1 MKKWKKI
8 LISLITVFVLAIL
21 PAESAILPG
30 TVCVTEAAPR
40 ISSSKL
46 TMIKGQSRTLKITG
60 LKKGQKITWK
70 SSNSKI
76 VAVNKAGKLQA
87 KAKGSATITGTVSK
101 RKYTCKVTVHAP
113 KLNKTAVTL
122 KVGQTYQLKLNGT
135 NQKITWKS
143 SNSKI
148 VTVNKAGKLFAKSA
162 GNATITAQING
173 IRFVCKVKIQKKAAP
188 AKPAPTAAPA
198 KPAPTAAPAKP
209 TPTAAPAKPT
219 PTAAPKP
226 GIKLKNHILSKGKK
240 ASDGSVKIELNT
252 HDESKKID
260 MDLGGL
266 GSSSSSMQVSVDEYR
281 SITYIPKNNSFKF
294 YFRFSSHDDL
304 KSDITLTFPMNSTAA
319 SLNFYFYMS
328 ILPDDESGTLI
339 ATMSSSAPLSA
350 IRNESSNL
358 SFHFQ
363 KLTNPYEVLTQ
374 KDASELANDT
384 LDMAV
389 PYWTDLLKGSGITL
403 RSLGFSTTK

>member
-8 LISLITVFVLAIL
+8 LISLMTVFVLAML

-101 RKYTCKVTVHAP
+101 RRYTCKVTVQAP

-122 KVGQTYQLKLNGT
+122 KVGQTYQLKLSGT

-148 VTVNKAGKLFAKSA
+148 VTVNKAGKLIAKSA
-162 GNATITAQING
+162 GNATVTAQVNG

-209 TPTAAPAKPT
+209 TPTT
-219 PTAAPKP
+219 APKP

-252 HDESKKID
+252 HDESKKVD

-294 YFRFSSHDDL
+294 YFRFSSHDNL

-363 KLTNPYEVLTQ
+363 KLTDPYEVLTQ
-374 KDASELANDT
+374 KDASEIANDT
-384 LDMAV
+384 LDMAI
-389 PYWTDLLKGSGITL
+389 PYWADLLNGSGITL

>member
-8 LISLITVFVLAIL
+8 LISLMTVFVLAML

-101 RKYTCKVTVHAP
+101 RRYTCKVTVQAP

-122 KVGQTYQLKLNGT
+122 KVGQTYQLKLSGT

-148 VTVNKAGKLFAKSA
+148 VTVNKAGKLIAKSA
-162 GNATITAQING
+162 GNATVTAQVNG

-209 TPTAAPAKPT
+209 TPTT
-219 PTAAPKP
+219 APKP
-226 GIKLKNHILSKGKK
+226 DIKLKNHILSKGKK

-252 HDESKKID
+252 HDESKKVD

-294 YFRFSSHDDL
+294 YFRFSSHDNL

-363 KLTNPYEVLTQ
+363 KLTDPYEVLTQ
-374 KDASELANDT
+374 KDASEIANDT
-384 LDMAV
+384 LDMAI
-389 PYWTDLLKGSGITL
+389 PYWADLLNGSGITL

>member
-8 LISLITVFVLAIL
+8 LISLMTVFVLAML
-21 PAESAILPG
+21 PAESTILPG

-101 RKYTCKVTVHAP
+101 RRYTCKVTVQAP

-122 KVGQTYQLKLNGT
+122 KVGQTYQLKLSGT

-148 VTVNKAGKLFAKSA
+148 VTVNKAGKLIAKSA
-162 GNATITAQING
+162 GNATVTAQVNG

-209 TPTAAPAKPT
+209 TPTT
-219 PTAAPKP
+219 APKP

-240 ASDGSVKIELNT
+240 DSDGSVKIELNT

-281 SITYIPKNNSFKF
+281 SITYIPKTNSFKF

-363 KLTNPYEVLTQ
+363 KLTDPYEVLTQ
-374 KDASELANDT
+374 KDASEIANDT
-384 LDMAV
+384 LDMAI
-389 PYWTDLLKGSGITL
+389 PYWTDLLNGSGITL

>member
-8 LISLITVFVLAIL
+8 LISLITVFVLAML

-60 LKKGQKITWK
+60 LKKGQKISWK

-101 RKYTCKVTVHAP
+101 RKYTCKVTVQAP

-122 KVGQTYQLKLNGT
+122 KVGQTYQLKLSGT

-148 VTVNKAGKLFAKSA
+148 VTVNKAGRLSARSA
-162 GNATITAQING
+162 GNATITAQVNG

-209 TPTAAPAKPT
+209 TPTAAP
-219 PTAAPKP
+219 KP

-240 ASDGSVKIELNT
+240 TSDGSVKIELNT

-266 GSSSSSMQVSVDEYR
+266 GSSSSMQVSVDEYR

-363 KLTNPYEVLTQ
+363 KLTDPYEVLTQ

>member
-8 LISLITVFVLAIL
+8 LISLITVFVLTML

-122 KVGQTYQLKLNGT
+122 KVSQTYQLKLSGT

-148 VTVNKAGKLFAKSA
+148 VTVNKTGKLFAKSA
-162 GNATITAQING
+162 GNATITAQVNG

-198 KPAPTAAPAKP
+198 KPAPTA
-209 TPTAAPAKPT
+209 TPAKPT

-363 KLTNPYEVLTQ
+363 KLTDPYEILTQ

-389 PYWTDLLKGSGITL
+389 PYWTDLLKGSDITL

>member
-1 MKKWKKI
+1 MKKWRKI
-8 LISLITVFVLAIL
+8 LISLMTVFVLSIL
-21 PAESAILPG
+21 PAESTILPG

-46 TMIKGQSRTLKITG
+46 TIIKGQSRTLKITG
-60 LKKGQKITWK
+60 LKKG
-70 SSNSKI
+70 
-76 VAVNKAGKLQA
+76 
-87 KAKGSATITGTVSK
+87 
-101 RKYTCKVTVHAP
+101 
-113 KLNKTAVTL
+113 
-122 KVGQTYQLKLNGT
+122 
-135 NQKITWKS
+135 QKITWKS

-162 GNATITAQING
+162 GNATITAQVNG

-209 TPTAAPAKPT
+209 APTAAPAKPT
-219 PTAAPKP
+219 PTVAPKP

-266 GSSSSSMQVSVDEYR
+266 GSSSSMQVSVDEYR

-363 KLTNPYEVLTQ
+363 KLTDPYEILTQ

-389 PYWTDLLKGSGITL
+389 PYWADLLKGSSITL

>member
-1 MKKWKKI
+1 M
-8 LISLITVFVLAIL
+8 TVFVLSIL

-60 LKKGQKITWK
+60 LKKGQKISWK

-101 RKYTCKVTVHAP
+101 RKYTCKVTVQAP
-113 KLNKTAVTL
+113 KLNKTSITL
-122 KVGQTYQLKLNGT
+122 KVGQTYQLKLSGT

-162 GNATITAQING
+162 GNATITAQVNG

-209 TPTAAPAKPT
+209 TPTV
-219 PTAAPKP
+219 APKP

-363 KLTNPYEVLTQ
+363 KLTDPYEVLTQ

-389 PYWTDLLKGSGITL
+389 PYWADLLKGSGITL

>member
-1 MKKWKKI
+1 M
-8 LISLITVFVLAIL
+8 TVFVLAML

-113 KLNKTAVTL
+113 KLNKTSITL
-122 KVGQTYQLKLNGT
+122 KVGQTYQLKLSGT

-143 SNSKI
+143 SNPKI
-148 VTVNKAGKLFAKSA
+148 VTVNKAGKLQAKSA
-162 GNATITAQING
+162 GNATVTAQVNG

-188 AKPAPTAAPA
+188 AKPAPT
-198 KPAPTAAPAKP
+198 TAPAKP

-219 PTAAPKP
+219 PTTAPKP

-266 GSSSSSMQVSVDEYR
+266 GSSSSMQVSVDEYR
-281 SITYIPKNNSFKF
+281 SITYIPKTNSFKF

-350 IRNESSNL
+350 IKNESSNL

-363 KLTNPYEVLTQ
+363 KLTDPYEILTQ

-384 LDMAV
+384 LDMAI
-389 PYWTDLLKGSGITL
+389 PYWADLLKSSGITL

>member
-8 LISLITVFVLAIL
+8 LISLITVFVLTML

-60 LKKGQKITWK
+60 LKKGQKATWK

-101 RKYTCKVTVHAP
+101 RKYTCKVTVQAP
-113 KLNKTAVTL
+113 KLNKTSITL
-122 KVGQTYQLKLNGT
+122 KVGQTYQLKLSGT

-143 SNSKI
+143 SNPKI
-148 VTVNKAGKLFAKSA
+148 VTVNKAGKLQAKSA
-162 GNATITAQING
+162 GNATVTAQVNG
-173 IRFVCKVKIQKKAAP
+173 ICFVCKVKIQKKAAP

-198 KPAPTAAPAKP
+198 KPAPTTAPAKP
-209 TPTAAPAKPT
+209 TPTT
-219 PTAAPKP
+219 APKP

-240 ASDGSVKIELNT
+240 AGDGSVKIELNT

-266 GSSSSSMQVSVDEYR
+266 GSSSSMQVSVDEYR
-281 SITYIPKNNSFKF
+281 SITYIPKTNSFKF

-350 IRNESSNL
+350 IKNESSNL

-363 KLTNPYEVLTQ
+363 KLTDPYEILTQ

-384 LDMAV
+384 LDMAI
-389 PYWTDLLKGSGITL
+389 PYWADLLKSSGITL

>member
-8 LISLITVFVLAIL
+8 LISLITVFVLAML

-101 RKYTCKVTVHAP
+101 RKYTCKVTVQAP

-122 KVGQTYQLKLNGT
+122 KVGQTYQLKLSGT

-148 VTVNKAGKLFAKSA
+148 VTVNKAGKLSARSA
-162 GNATITAQING
+162 GNATVTAQVNG
-173 IRFVCKVKIQKKAAP
+173 IRFVCKVKIQKKAVP

-209 TPTAAPAKPT
+209 TPTT
-219 PTAAPKP
+219 APKP

-240 ASDGSVKIELNT
+240 DSDGRVKIELNT

-266 GSSSSSMQVSVDEYR
+266 DSSSSSMQVSVDEYR
-281 SITYIPKNNSFKF
+281 SITYIPKTNSFKF

-358 SFHFQ
+358 SFRLQ
-363 KLTNPYEVLTQ
+363 KLTDPYEILTQ
-374 KDASELANDT
+374 KDASEIANDT
-384 LDMAV
+384 LDMAI
-389 PYWTDLLKGSGITL
+389 PYWADLLKGSGITL
-403 RSLGFSTTK
+403 RSLGFSTTR

>member
-1 MKKWKKI
+1 MKNWKKI

-76 VAVNKAGKLQA
+76 V
-87 KAKGSATITGTVSK
+87 
-101 RKYTCKVTVHAP
+101 
-113 KLNKTAVTL
+113 
-122 KVGQTYQLKLNGT
+122 
-135 NQKITWKS
+135 
-143 SNSKI
+143 
-148 VTVNKAGKLFAKSA
+148 TVNKAGKLFAKSA
-162 GNATITAQING
+162 GNATITAQVNG
-173 IRFVCKVKIQKKAAP
+173 IRFVCKVKIQNKAAP

-209 TPTAAPAKPT
+209 APTAAPAKPT

-363 KLTNPYEVLTQ
+363 KLTDPYEVLTQ

>member
-70 SSNSKI
+70 SSSP
-76 VAVNKAGKLQA
+76 KLV
-87 KAKGSATITGTVSK
+87 TVS
-101 RKYTCKVTVHAP
+101 A
-113 KLNKTAVTL
+113 
-122 KVGQTYQLKLNGT
+122 
-135 NQKITWKS
+135 S
-143 SNSKI
+143 
-148 VTVNKAGKLFAKSA
+148 GK
-162 GNATITAQING
+162 
-173 IRFVCKVKIQKKAAP
+173 
-188 AKPAPTAAPA
+188 
-198 KPAPTAAPAKP
+198 
-209 TPTAAPAKPT
+209 
-219 PTAAPKP
+219 
-226 GIKLKNHILSKGKK
+226 
-240 ASDGSVKIELNT
+240 
-252 HDESKKID
+252 
-260 MDLGGL
+260 
-266 GSSSSSMQVSVDEYR
+266 
-281 SITYIPKNNSFKF
+281 
-294 YFRFSSHDDL
+294 
-304 KSDITLTFPMNSTAA
+304 
-319 SLNFYFYMS
+319 
-328 ILPDDESGTLI
+328 
-339 ATMSSSAPLSA
+339 LSA

-389 PYWTDLLKGSGITL
+389 PYWADLLKGSSITL

>member
-1 MKKWKKI
+1 MEKNPD
-8 LISLITVFVLAIL
+8 ISDNSLCTGHASGRIGNSAWHSLCYRGRSQDQFFQAYHDQG
-21 PAESAILPG
+21 AEQN
-30 TVCVTEAAPR
+30 TEDHRSQKRAEDHLEEQQFQNR
-40 ISSSKL
+40 HCK
-46 TMIKGQSRTLKITG
+46 QS
-60 LKKGQKITWK
+60 
-70 SSNSKI
+70 
-76 VAVNKAGKLQA
+76 
-87 KAKGSATITGTVSK
+87 
-101 RKYTCKVTVHAP
+101 C
-113 KLNKTAVTL
+113 
-122 KVGQTYQLKLNGT
+122 
-135 NQKITWKS
+135 
-143 SNSKI
+143 
-148 VTVNKAGKLFAKSA
+148 KLFAKSA
-162 GNATITAQING
+162 GNATITAQVNG
-173 IRFVCKVKIQKKAAP
+173 IRFVCKVKIQKK
-188 AKPAPTAAPA
+188 
-198 KPAPTAAPAKP
+198 
-209 TPTAAPAKPT
+209 AAPAKPT

-266 GSSSSSMQVSVDEYR
+266 GSSSSMQVSVDEYR

-389 PYWTDLLKGSGITL
+389 PYWADLLKGSGITL

>member
-8 LISLITVFVLAIL
+8 LISLITVFVLAML

-101 RKYTCKVTVHAP
+101 RKYTCKVTVQAP
-113 KLNKTAVTL
+113 KLNKTSITL
-122 KVGQTYQLKLNGT
+122 KVGQTYQLKLSGT

-143 SNSKI
+143 SNPKI
-148 VTVNKAGKLFAKSA
+148 VTVNKAGKLQAKSA
-162 GNATITAQING
+162 GNATVTAQVNG

-188 AKPAPTAAPA
+188 AKPAPT
-198 KPAPTAAPAKP
+198 TAPAKP

-219 PTAAPKP
+219 PTTAPKP

-363 KLTNPYEVLTQ
+363 KLTDPYEVLTQ

-389 PYWTDLLKGSGITL
+389 PYWADLLKGSGITL

>member
-8 LISLITVFVLAIL
+8 LISLITVFVLAML
-21 PAESAILPG
+21 PAKSAILPS

-76 VAVNKAGKLQA
+76 V
-87 KAKGSATITGTVSK
+87 
-101 RKYTCKVTVHAP
+101 
-113 KLNKTAVTL
+113 
-122 KVGQTYQLKLNGT
+122 
-135 NQKITWKS
+135 
-143 SNSKI
+143 
-148 VTVNKAGKLFAKSA
+148 TVNKTGKLFAKSA
-162 GNATITAQING
+162 GNATITAQVNG

-209 TPTAAPAKPT
+209 TPTV
-219 PTAAPKP
+219 APKP

-319 SLNFYFYMS
+319 SLNFYFYIS

-389 PYWTDLLKGSGITL
+389 PYWADLLKGSGITL

>member
-21 PAESAILPG
+21 PAESAILPS

-76 VAVNKAGKLQA
+76 V
-87 KAKGSATITGTVSK
+87 
-101 RKYTCKVTVHAP
+101 
-113 KLNKTAVTL
+113 
-122 KVGQTYQLKLNGT
+122 
-135 NQKITWKS
+135 
-143 SNSKI
+143 
-148 VTVNKAGKLFAKSA
+148 TVNKTGKLFAKSA
-162 GNATITAQING
+162 GNATITAQVNG

-209 TPTAAPAKPT
+209 TPTV
-219 PTAAPKP
+219 APKP

-319 SLNFYFYMS
+319 SLNFYFYIS

-363 KLTNPYEVLTQ
+363 KLTDPYEILTQ

>member
-21 PAESAILPG
+21 PSESAILPG

-76 VAVNKAGKLQA
+76 V
-87 KAKGSATITGTVSK
+87 
-101 RKYTCKVTVHAP
+101 
-113 KLNKTAVTL
+113 
-122 KVGQTYQLKLNGT
+122 
-135 NQKITWKS
+135 
-143 SNSKI
+143 
-148 VTVNKAGKLFAKSA
+148 TVNKAGKLFAKSA
-162 GNATITAQING
+162 GNATITAQVNG
-173 IRFVCKVKIQKKAAP
+173 IRFVCKVKIQKK
-188 AKPAPTAAPA
+188 
-198 KPAPTAAPAKP
+198 
-209 TPTAAPAKPT
+209 AAPAKPT

-226 GIKLKNHILSKGKK
+226 GIKLKNHILNKGKK

-281 SITYIPKNNSFKF
+281 SITYIPKNNSFNF

-363 KLTNPYEVLTQ
+363 KLTDPYEILTQ

>member
-76 VAVNKAGKLQA
+76 V
-87 KAKGSATITGTVSK
+87 
-101 RKYTCKVTVHAP
+101 
-113 KLNKTAVTL
+113 
-122 KVGQTYQLKLNGT
+122 
-135 NQKITWKS
+135 
-143 SNSKI
+143 
-148 VTVNKAGKLFAKSA
+148 TVNKAGKLFAKSA
-162 GNATITAQING
+162 GNATITAQVNG

-209 TPTAAPAKPT
+209 TPTV
-219 PTAAPKP
+219 APKP

-319 SLNFYFYMS
+319 SLNFYFYIS

-363 KLTNPYEVLTQ
+363 KLTDPYEVLTQ

>member
-8 LISLITVFVLAIL
+8 LISLMTVFVLAML

-101 RKYTCKVTVHAP
+101 RRYTCKVTVQAP

-122 KVGQTYQLKLNGT
+122 KVGQTYQLKLSGT

-148 VTVNKAGKLFAKSA
+148 VTVNKAGKLIAKSA
-162 GNATITAQING
+162 GNATVTAQVNG

-209 TPTAAPAKPT
+209 TPTT
-219 PTAAPKP
+219 APKP

-240 ASDGSVKIELNT
+240 DSDGSVKIELNT
-252 HDESKKID
+252 HDESKKVD

-281 SITYIPKNNSFKF
+281 SITYIPKTNSFKF
-294 YFRFSSHDDL
+294 YFRFSSHDTL

-363 KLTNPYEVLTQ
+363 KLTDPYEVLTQ
-374 KDASELANDT
+374 KDASEIANDT
-384 LDMAV
+384 LDMAI
-389 PYWTDLLKGSGITL
+389 PYWTDLLNGSGITL

>member
-8 LISLITVFVLAIL
+8 LISLITVFVLAML

-30 TVCVTEAAPR
+30 TICVTEAAPR

-101 RKYTCKVTVHAP
+101 RKYTCKVTVQAP
-113 KLNKTAVTL
+113 KLNKTSITL
-122 KVGQTYQLKLNGT
+122 KVGQTYQLKLSGT

-148 VTVNKAGKLFAKSA
+148 VTVNKAGKLQAKSA
-162 GNATITAQING
+162 GNATVTAQVNG

-188 AKPAPTAAPA
+188 AKPAPT
-198 KPAPTAAPAKP
+198 TAPAKP
-209 TPTAAPAKPT
+209 TPTTAPAKPT
-219 PTAAPKP
+219 PTTAPKP

-266 GSSSSSMQVSVDEYR
+266 GSSSSMQVSVDEYR
-281 SITYIPKNNSFKF
+281 SITYIPKTNSFKF

-363 KLTNPYEVLTQ
+363 KLTDPYEILTQ

-384 LDMAV
+384 LDMAI

>member
-8 LISLITVFVLAIL
+8 LISLITVFVLAML

-76 VAVNKAGKLQA
+76 V
-87 KAKGSATITGTVSK
+87 
-101 RKYTCKVTVHAP
+101 
-113 KLNKTAVTL
+113 
-122 KVGQTYQLKLNGT
+122 
-135 NQKITWKS
+135 
-143 SNSKI
+143 
-148 VTVNKAGKLFAKSA
+148 TVNKTGKLFAKSA
-162 GNATITAQING
+162 GNATITAQVNG

-209 TPTAAPAKPT
+209 TPTV
-219 PTAAPKP
+219 APKP

-281 SITYIPKNNSFKF
+281 SITYIPKNNSFNF

-319 SLNFYFYMS
+319 SLNFYFYIS

-363 KLTNPYEVLTQ
+363 KLTDPYEILTQ

>member
-8 LISLITVFVLAIL
+8 LISLITVFVLAML

-101 RKYTCKVTVHAP
+101 RKYTCKVTVQAP
-113 KLNKTAVTL
+113 KLNKTSVTL
-122 KVGQTYQLKLNGT
+122 KVGQTYQLKLSGT

-148 VTVNKAGKLFAKSA
+148 VTVNKAGKLSARSA
-162 GNATITAQING
+162 GNATVTAQVNG
-173 IRFVCKVKIQKKAAP
+173 IRFVCKVKIQKKAVP

-209 TPTAAPAKPT
+209 TPTT
-219 PTAAPKP
+219 APKP

-240 ASDGSVKIELNT
+240 DSDGRVKIELNT

-281 SITYIPKNNSFKF
+281 SITYIPKTNSFKF

-363 KLTNPYEVLTQ
+363 KLTDPYEVLTQ
-374 KDASELANDT
+374 KDASEIANDT
-384 LDMAV
+384 LDMAI
-389 PYWTDLLKGSGITL
+389 PYWADLLKGSGITL

>member
-101 RKYTCKVTVHAP
+101 RKYTCKVTVQAP
-113 KLNKTAVTL
+113 KLNKTSVTL
-122 KVGQTYQLKLNGT
+122 KTGQTYQLKLSGT

-148 VTVNKAGKLFAKSA
+148 VTVNKTGKLFAKSA
-162 GNATITAQING
+162 GNATITAQVNG

-209 TPTAAPAKPT
+209 TPTV
-219 PTAAPKP
+219 APKP

-363 KLTNPYEVLTQ
+363 KLTDPYEILTQ

-384 LDMAV
+384 LDMAI

>member
-8 LISLITVFVLAIL
+8 LISLMTVFVLAML

-101 RKYTCKVTVHAP
+101 RKYTCKVTVQAP

-122 KVGQTYQLKLNGT
+122 KVGQTYQLKLSGT

-148 VTVNKAGKLFAKSA
+148 VTVNKAGKLSARSA
-162 GNATITAQING
+162 GNATVTAQVNG

-188 AKPAPTAAPA
+188 AKPTPT

-209 TPTAAPAKPT
+209 TPTKPAPT
-219 PTAAPKP
+219 SSPKP
-226 GIKLKNHILSKGKK
+226 GPKLKNHILSKGKK
-240 ASDGSVKIELNT
+240 ANDGSVKIELNT

-266 GSSSSSMQVSVDEYR
+266 GSSSSMQVSVDEYR
-281 SITYIPKNNSFKF
+281 SISYIPKTNSFKF
-294 YFRFSSHDDL
+294 YYRFSSHNDL
-304 KSDITLTFPMNSTAA
+304 KNDITLTFPMNSTAA

-350 IRNESSNL
+350 IRNDSSNL

-363 KLTNPYEVLTQ
+363 KLTDPYEVLTQ
-374 KDASELANDT
+374 KDASEIANDT
-384 LDMAV
+384 LDMAI
-389 PYWTDLLKGSGITL
+389 PYWTDLLNGSGITL

>member
-8 LISLITVFVLAIL
+8 LISLITVFVLAML

-101 RKYTCKVTVHAP
+101 RKYTCKVTVQAP
-113 KLNKTAVTL
+113 KLNKTSVTL
-122 KVGQTYQLKLNGT
+122 KTGQTYQLKLSGT

-148 VTVNKAGKLFAKSA
+148 VTVNKTGKLFAKSA
-162 GNATITAQING
+162 GNATITAQVNG

-209 TPTAAPAKPT
+209 TPTV
-219 PTAAPKP
+219 APKP

-319 SLNFYFYMS
+319 SLNFYFYIS

-363 KLTNPYEVLTQ
+363 KLTDPYEILTQ

>member
-8 LISLITVFVLAIL
+8 LISLMTVFVLAML

-40 ISSSKL
+40 ISSSRL

-101 RKYTCKVTVHAP
+101 RKYTCKVTVQAP
-113 KLNKTAVTL
+113 KLNKTSVTL
-122 KVGQTYQLKLNGT
+122 NVGQTYQLKLSGT

-148 VTVNKAGKLFAKSA
+148 VTVNKAGKLSARSA
-162 GNATITAQING
+162 GNATVTAQVNG

-188 AKPAPTAAPA
+188 AKPTPT
-198 KPAPTAAPAKP
+198 KPAPTSAPAKP
-209 TPTAAPAKPT
+209 TPTKPAPT
-219 PTAAPKP
+219 SAPKP
-226 GIKLKNHILSKGKK
+226 GLKLKNYILSKGKK
-240 ASDGSVKIELNT
+240 ANDGSVKIELNT

-266 GSSSSSMQVSVDEYR
+266 GSSSSMQVSVDEYR
-281 SITYIPKNNSFKF
+281 SITYIPKTNSFKF
-294 YFRFSSHDDL
+294 YFRFSSHNDL

-319 SLNFYFYMS
+319 SLSFYFYMS

-363 KLTNPYEVLTQ
+363 KLTDPYEVLTQ
-374 KDASELANDT
+374 KDASEIANDT
-384 LDMAV
+384 LDMAI
-389 PYWTDLLKGSGITL
+389 PYWTDLLNGSGITL

>member
-8 LISLITVFVLAIL
+8 LISLITVFVLAML

-76 VAVNKAGKLQA
+76 VAVNKAGKL
-87 KAKGSATITGTVSK
+87 
-101 RKYTCKVTVHAP
+101 
-113 KLNKTAVTL
+113 
-122 KVGQTYQLKLNGT
+122 
-135 NQKITWKS
+135 
-143 SNSKI
+143 
-148 VTVNKAGKLFAKSA
+148 FAKSA
-162 GNATITAQING
+162 GNATITAQVNG

-209 TPTAAPAKPT
+209 TPTV
-219 PTAAPKP
+219 APKP

-319 SLNFYFYMS
+319 SLNFYFYIS

-363 KLTNPYEVLTQ
+363 KLTDPYEILTQ

-389 PYWTDLLKGSGITL
+389 PYWADLLKGSGITL

>member
-8 LISLITVFVLAIL
+8 LISLITVFVLAML

-101 RKYTCKVTVHAP
+101 RKYTCKVTVQAP

-122 KVGQTYQLKLNGT
+122 KVGQTYQLKLSGT

-148 VTVNKAGKLFAKSA
+148 VTVNKAGKLIAKSA
-162 GNATITAQING
+162 GNATVTAQVNG

-209 TPTAAPAKPT
+209 TPTT
-219 PTAAPKP
+219 APKP
-226 GIKLKNHILSKGKK
+226 DIKLKNHILSKGKK

-252 HDESKKID
+252 HDESKKVD

-294 YFRFSSHDDL
+294 YFRFSSHDNL

-363 KLTNPYEVLTQ
+363 KLTDPYEVLTQ
-374 KDASELANDT
+374 KDASEIANDT
-384 LDMAV
+384 LDMAI
-389 PYWTDLLKGSGITL
+389 PYWADLLNGSGITL

>member
-8 LISLITVFVLAIL
+8 LISLMTVFVLAIL

-46 TMIKGQSRTLKITG
+46 TIIKGQSRTLKITG

-101 RKYTCKVTVHAP
+101 RKYTCKVTVQAP
-113 KLNKTAVTL
+113 KLNKTSVTL
-122 KVGQTYQLKLNGT
+122 KTGQTYQLKLSGT

-148 VTVNKAGKLFAKSA
+148 VTVNKTGKLFAKSA
-162 GNATITAQING
+162 GNATITAQVNG

-209 TPTAAPAKPT
+209 TPTV
-219 PTAAPKP
+219 APKP

-266 GSSSSSMQVSVDEYR
+266 GSSSSMQVSVDEYR

-294 YFRFSSHDDL
+294 YFRFSSHDNL

-363 KLTNPYEVLTQ
+363 KLTDPYEVLTQ

>member
-122 KVGQTYQLKLNGT
+122 KVSQTYQLKLSGT

-162 GNATITAQING
+162 GNATITAQVNG
-173 IRFVCKVKIQKKAAP
+173 IRFVCKVKIQKKATP
-188 AKPAPTAAPA
+188 AKPAPT
-198 KPAPTAAPAKP
+198 TAPAKP

-219 PTAAPKP
+219 PTTAPKP

-266 GSSSSSMQVSVDEYR
+266 GSSSSMQVSVDEYR
-281 SITYIPKNNSFKF
+281 SITYIPKTNSFKF

-363 KLTNPYEVLTQ
+363 KLTDPYEVLTQ

-389 PYWTDLLKGSGITL
+389 PYWADLLKGSGITL

>member
-1 MKKWKKI
+1 M
-8 LISLITVFVLAIL
+8 TVFVLSIL

-60 LKKGQKITWK
+60 LKKGQKISWK

-101 RKYTCKVTVHAP
+101 RKYTCKVTVQAP

-198 KPAPTAAPAKP
+198 KPA
-209 TPTAAPAKPT
+209 PTAAPAKPT

-363 KLTNPYEVLTQ
+363 KLTDPYEILTQ

-389 PYWTDLLKGSGITL
+389 PYWADLLKGSSITL

>member
-1 MKKWKKI
+1 M
-8 LISLITVFVLAIL
+8 TVFVLAML
-21 PAESAILPG
+21 PAESAIPAG
-30 TVCVTEAAPR
+30 TVCVAEAAPR

-46 TMIKGQSRTLKITG
+46 TMIKGQSKALKING
-60 LKKGQKITWK
+60 LKKG
-70 SSNSKI
+70 
-76 VAVNKAGKLQA
+76 
-87 KAKGSATITGTVSK
+87 
-101 RKYTCKVTVHAP
+101 
-113 KLNKTAVTL
+113 
-122 KVGQTYQLKLNGT
+122 
-135 NQKITWKS
+135 QKITWKS

-162 GNATITAQING
+162 ENATITAQVNG

-198 KPAPTAAPAKP
+198 KAAPAKP
-209 TPTAAPAKPT
+209 TPTKPAPT
-219 PTAAPKP
+219 SAPKP
-226 GIKLKNHILSKGKK
+226 GPKLKNYILSKGKK
-240 ASDGSVKIELNT
+240 ANDGSVKIELNT

-281 SITYIPKNNSFKF
+281 SITYIPKTNSFKF

-319 SLNFYFYMS
+319 SLSFYFYMS

-363 KLTNPYEVLTQ
+363 KLTDPYEVLTQ
-374 KDASELANDT
+374 KDASEIANDT
-384 LDMAV
+384 LDMAI
-389 PYWTDLLKGSGITL
+389 PYWADLLDGSGITL

>member
-76 VAVNKAGKLQA
+76 VTVNKAGKLQA

-101 RKYTCKVTVHAP
+101 RKYTCKVTVQAP
-113 KLNKTAVTL
+113 KLNKTSVTL
-122 KVGQTYQLKLNGT
+122 KTGQTYQLKLSGT

-148 VTVNKAGKLFAKSA
+148 VTVNKTGKLFAKSA
-162 GNATITAQING
+162 GNATITAQVNG
-173 IRFVCKVKIQKKAAP
+173 IGFVCKVKIQKK
-188 AKPAPTAAPA
+188 AAPA

-219 PTAAPKP
+219 PTVAPKP
-226 GIKLKNHILSKGKK
+226 GIKLKSHILSKGKK

-319 SLNFYFYMS
+319 SF
-328 ILPDDESGTLI
+328 T
-339 ATMSSSAPLSA
+339 
-350 IRNESSNL
+350 
-358 SFHFQ
+358 
-363 KLTNPYEVLTQ
+363 
-374 KDASELANDT
+374 
-384 LDMAV
+384 
-389 PYWTDLLKGSGITL
+389 
-403 RSLGFSTTK
+403 